1 MADTIRESN
10 MFGFQILT
18 KTCKQRH
25 GNHTKSDSSGG
36 WFQPMPNIFFLVFS
50 FPRRVGKYVKKSLLT
65 WIKMEP
71 KMLGNPMISG
81 FFRDVHP
88 TTEMVIL

>member
-50 FPRRVGKYVKKSLLT
+50 FPRRVGKYVKKWQYMANNQPIIHWSQT
-65 WIKMEP
+65 
-71 KMLGNPMISG
+71 
-81 FFRDVHP
+81 
-88 TTEMVIL
+88 